1 MCTTISKGNAY
12 LCFVLFLFLA
22 RRQSRKPVEKLK
34 MRKWVYRGPMLTL
47 RQEQEQEQEQK
58 LKQEEKVAKEAGKHC
73 KMSAQANGARAPRQ
87 QTNKQHSK
95 HECFVWYAV
104 RRERDGARGRKRERA
119 RTEGK
124 TTGARWVEK
133 GRHAAGSR
141 VYKLFSVSSKKKKK
155 QLTRLS
161 LSALLLDSAVK
172 NSQVPISIQLA
183 SFTKNYTL
191 RLFFFLYALI
201 FTQLLFELFRL
212 ACFNLCMNFSHY

>member
-155 QLTRLS
+155 TTYPPF
-161 LSALLLDSAVK
+161 ALRFAPWFCCQKFPSSNSNSVGEFHKKLYPAAV
-172 NSQVPISIQLA
+172 
-183 SFTKNYTL
+183 
-191 RLFFFLYALI
+191 FLYALI

>member
-172 NSQVPISIQLA
+172 NSQVPIPIQLA

-191 RLFFFLYALI
+191 RLFFFV
-201 FTQLLFELFRL
+201 
-212 ACFNLCMNFSHY
+212 CFDFYSVAFWAISISML

>member
-1 MCTTISKGNAY
+1 M
-12 LCFVLFLFLA
+12 
-22 RRQSRKPVEKLK
+22 
-34 MRKWVYRGPMLTL
+34 
-47 RQEQEQEQEQK
+47 
-58 LKQEEKVAKEAGKHC
+58 AKEAGKHC

-172 NSQVPISIQLA
+172 NSQVPISIQFQV
-183 SFTKNYTL
+183 SQKIIPCGC
-191 RLFFFLYALI
+191 FFFCMLW
-201 FTQLLFELFRL
+201 FLLS
-212 ACFNLCMNFSHY
+212 CFLSYFD

>member
-34 MRKWVYRGPMLTL
+34 MRKWVYRGPLLTL
-47 RQEQEQEQEQK
+47 RQEQEQK

>member
-141 VYKLFSVSSKKKKK
+141 VYKLFSVSSKKKKNN
-155 QLTRLS
+155 LPAFRSPLCSLILLS
-161 LSALLLDSAVK
+161 KIPKFQFQFSWQV
-172 NSQVPISIQLA
+172 SQKIIPCGCFFVWFDFYSVAFWAISISML
-183 SFTKNYTL
+183 
-191 RLFFFLYALI
+191 
-201 FTQLLFELFRL
+201 
-212 ACFNLCMNFSHY
+212 